1 MLSLLFGTVG
11 RVHRASCTNLK
22 HVIAEG
28 ANDIKFTNR
37 TINKTDE
44 GLKQAH
50 LINFSLLKSQ
60 IRKAT

>member
-1 MLSLLFGTVG
+1 M
-11 RVHRASCTNLK
+11 HKLK